1 MEFVFKNLDIAMVIM
16 IVLITTTVTNTRTN
30 VKFML
35 TPVKKFNVVL
45 IKSV

>member
-16 IVLITTTVTNTRTN
+16 IVLITTTVTNTLTN